1 MATLD
6 ELDTRVTSV
15 EAAIK
20 LLTSVAERQ
29 QTMLEETRREAN
41 YTRRLWILACRKL
54 DLLDDETWQRNELA
68 SCTTGQAELWP
79 PPEGHPAIPTPPRT
93 SSRHWLNAIRGLLVP
108 RRA

>member
-6 ELDTRVTSV
+6 ELDTQVTSV

-20 LLTSVAERQ
+20 LLTSIAERQ

-54 DLLDDETWQRNELA
+54 DLLDDEDLA
-68 SCTTGQAELWP
+68 KE
-79 PPEGHPAIPTPPRT
+79 
-93 SSRHWLNAIRGLLVP
+93 
-108 RRA
+108 

>member
-20 LLTSVAERQ
+20 LLTTIAERQ
-29 QTMLEETRREAN
+29 QAMLEETRREAN

-54 DLLDDETWQRNELA
+54 DLLDDEDLA
-68 SCTTGQAELWP
+68 E
-79 PPEGHPAIPTPPRT
+79 E
-93 SSRHWLNAIRGLLVP
+93 
-108 RRA
+108 